1 MREKVSELYFDY
13 QLTEHNQDRKHK
25 WFYIH
30 NHPPQLPKPRTYV
43 PVHHALWK
51 TLVILLLHID
61 LR

>member
-13 QLTEHNQDRKHK
+13 QLTEYNQDWKYK
-25 WFYIH
+25 WFYIQ
-30 NHPPQLPKPRTYV
+30 NHPPQLPKPSTYV

-61 LR
+61 L